1 MAKLLNNIMNFVK
14 YSFLVSKTHL
24 LIVFAQWI
32 KLQIKLLY
40 FLTQNLFVYFIYIV
54 LVMYCIFGPR
64 GSEQE
69 TWSYTIILFLVTYLM
84 GTSLQ
89 LYIILKVPKLKNFF
103 ILMLGKQFIKIY
115 LPIDLKGVLDCF
127 TPLLKVV
134 RNYHRAY

>member
-1 MAKLLNNIMNFVK
+1 
-14 YSFLVSKTHL
+14 
-24 LIVFAQWI
+24 
-32 KLQIKLLY
+32 
-40 FLTQNLFVYFIYIV
+40 
-54 LVMYCIFGPR
+54 
-64 GSEQE
+64 
-69 TWSYTIILFLVTYLM
+69 M